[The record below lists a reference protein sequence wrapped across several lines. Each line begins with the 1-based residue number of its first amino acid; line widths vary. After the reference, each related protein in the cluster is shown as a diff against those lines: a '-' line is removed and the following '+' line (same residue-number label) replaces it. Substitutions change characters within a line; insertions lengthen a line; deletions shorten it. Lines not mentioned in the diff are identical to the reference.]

1 MPHGNFVMVCSSIKM
16 LDKMVDLVVM
26 KTCGFFEVV
35 FIPQGTHLG
44 ACSHAI

>member
-35 FIPQGTHLG
+35 FIPQGAHLG